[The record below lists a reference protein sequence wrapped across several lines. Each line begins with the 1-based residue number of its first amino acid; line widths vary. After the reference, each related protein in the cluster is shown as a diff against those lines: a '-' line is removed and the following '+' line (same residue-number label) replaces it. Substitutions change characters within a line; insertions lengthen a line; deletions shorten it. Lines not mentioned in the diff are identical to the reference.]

1 MSYLGLNK
9 KVFDKMPK
17 QEVELSKMEV
27 ELGLAQDLYNK
38 FDSLTAD
45 VVNAEKMARQAAN
58 QVDSSA
64 SSVDTVI
71 KSLKSVEVE
80 FDKLIKTASDLG
92 LDPKDA
98 VRYKKQVSAY
108 INEADELSKAL
119 KKASSMI
126 FGILE

>member
-17 QEVELSKMEV
+17 HEVELSKMEV